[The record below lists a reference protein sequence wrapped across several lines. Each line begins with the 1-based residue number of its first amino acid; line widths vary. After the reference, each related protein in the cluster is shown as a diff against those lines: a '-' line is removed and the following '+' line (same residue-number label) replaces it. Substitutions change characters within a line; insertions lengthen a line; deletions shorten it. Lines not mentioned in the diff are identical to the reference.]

1 MSLHDDL
8 QNYIHELQALL
19 QETHEQALIDKARD
33 LWGQDDARYEVLEQF
48 VASSGDRFA
57 KPANPPA
64 REQRVKKMCNI
75 ASIGSIDFFEKPAE
89 PPAPESGH
97 TSENKSVK

>member
-48 VASSGDRFA
+48 VASSGDRFN
-57 KPANPPA
+57 KPADPPKDTKPD
-64 REQRVKKMCNI
+64 KKDQ
-75 ASIGSIDFFEKPAE
+75 G
-89 PPAPESGH
+89 
-97 TSENKSVK
+97 NKSIR